1 MTARELSQRVRAA
14 IGETAADPLAPFAFD
29 ALAEEIFAF
38 QFSHCEIYRR
48 FCERRGIRPGDTTT
62 WKEIPALPTSAFKA
76 LDLACGDA
84 EQVFLTS
91 GTTQGEER
99 RGRHLMPD
107 VALYRESAVAHFRRM
122 VLPDGARP
130 RIVGL
135 LAGPAETPQ
144 SSLMQMV
151 EWLRIELGD
160 DAPEYLVD
168 AAGFNAAAAT
178 SRLRILAAEARPL
191 CLIGVRTVFT
201 ALLDHLRAAGEE
213 IEFPADTRIVET
225 GGPKGGRT
233 LSDNGLRRS
242 AWDLLGVPGYY
253 CLGEYGMTE
262 LSSQYYDDVLE
273 RRFAGSNAKRRKLA
287 PPWLRSV
294 AVDPETLAPLPD
306 GEKGLLR
313 HVDLANAL
321 SVLAVQTEDLGIV
334 TGPYLELHGRQPG
347 AEPRGC
353 ALALAHLLEGETRG

>member
-1 MTARELSQRVRAA
+1 MTARELSLRVRGA
-14 IGETAADPLAPFAFD
+14 IRLTAADPRAPFPFD
-29 ALAEEIFAF
+29 ELALEIFAF
-38 QFSHCEIYRR
+38 QFSHCASYRR
-48 FCERRGIRPGDTTT
+48 FCERRCHRPENIMS
-62 WKEIPALPTSAFKA
+62 WQEIPALPTSAFKQ

-84 EQVFLTS
+84 EKVFLTA
-91 GTTQGEER
+91 GTTQGGER

-107 VALYRESAVAHFRRM
+107 ITLYRDSALAHFRRM
-122 VLPDGARP
+122 VLPDAATP

-135 LAGPAETPQ
+135 LAGPSELPQ
-144 SSLMQMV
+144 SSLVQMV
-151 EWLRIELGD
+151 EWLRTDLGND
-160 DAPEYLVD
+160 DPVYLVD
-168 AAGFNAAAAT
+168 AAGFDAAAAT
-178 SRLRILAAEARPL
+178 HRLRSLAAEARPL
-191 CLIGVRTVFT
+191 CLIGVRAVFT
-201 ALLDHLRAAGEE
+201 ALLDHLRASGEE
-213 IEFPADTRIVET
+213 IEFPSGTRIVET

-233 LSDNGLRRS
+233 LSDAGLRRA

-253 CLGEYGMTE
+253 CLNEYGMTE

-294 AVDPETLAPLPD
+294 AVDPETLEAFPD

-334 TGPYLELHGRQPG
+334 QGSYLELHGRQPG

-353 ALALAHLLEGETRG
+353 ALALAHLLEAAE

>member
-1 MTARELSQRVRAA
+1 MTARELSQRIRAA
-14 IGETAADPLAPFAFD
+14 IGAAENPQASFAFNEL
-29 ALAEEIFAF
+29 ALEIFAF
-38 QFSHCEIYRR
+38 QFSHCESYRR
-48 FCERRGIRPGDTTT
+48 FCERREHRPQDITT
-62 WKEIPALPTSAFKA
+62 WQEIPALPTSAFKQ
-76 LDLACGDA
+76 LNLACGEA

-91 GTTQGEER
+91 GTTQGNAQ

-107 VALYRESAVAHFRRM
+107 VALYRDSALAHFRRM

-135 LAGPAETPQ
+135 LAGPAELPQ
-144 SSLMQMV
+144 SSLVQMV
-151 EWLRIELGD
+151 EWLRIELGED
-160 DAPEYLVD
+160 EPEYLVG
-168 AAGFNAAAAT
+168 AAGFDAAVAT
-178 SRLRILAAEARPL
+178 SRLRALAAEARPL
-191 CLIGVRTVFT
+191 CLIGVRAPVT
-201 ALLDHLRAAGEE
+201 ALLDHLRTAGEE
-213 IEFPADTRIVET
+213 IEFPAGTRIVET

-233 LSDNGLRRS
+233 LSDAGLRRA

-253 CLGEYGMTE
+253 CLNEYGMTE

-294 AVDPETLAPLPD
+294 AVDPETLEALPD

-334 TGPYLELHGRQPG
+334 TGGYLELHGRQPG

-353 ALALAHLLEGETRG
+353 ALALAHLLEGETRR